1 MKVLAGVDAG
11 GSHTEAVIGDPSG
24 TELAR
29 SRGGPANVETIGAA
43 NAARM
48 IADTVID
55 ALGKTSSELPVTG
68 LVVGAA
74 GTGIEANRI
83 ALRSALAEQGI
94 ATHITVTSDA
104 AIALESAFPNA
115 AGIVLIAGT
124 GSIAYARN
132 SSGEVSRVGGLGWR
146 FGDEGSGYSLGRAAI
161 AAVLRAREH
170 RAPETALTKAL
181 HAAMSATSDDDL
193 NRWIERTNVVE
204 VAELAGVVGQAADDG
219 DEVAAE
225 LVRETARSLADHV
238 TALGLGLEDGENVRV
253 ALHGG
258 LIASDSPIRRS
269 LLAELAGLTPAPMV
283 TDVRVDPASGA
294 LLMAART
301 PNR

>member
-1 MKVLAGVDAG
+1 MTVLAGVDAG
-11 GSHTEAVIGDPSG
+11 GSHTEAVIGDSSG
-24 TELAR
+24 TELSR

-43 NAARM
+43 NAART
-48 IADTVID
+48 IADTVLH
-55 ALGKTSSELPVTG
+55 ALEKISSEPPVTG

-74 GTGIEANRI
+74 GTGTEANRV

-94 ATHITVTSDA
+94 AASLKVTSDA
-104 AIALESAFPNA
+104 AIALESAFPNG

-161 AAVLRAREH
+161 AAILRAREH
-170 RAPETALTKAL
+170 RAAETALTKAL
-181 HAAMSATSDDDL
+181 GAATDTASDHDL
-193 NRWIERTNVVE
+193 NRWIERTGVAE
-204 VAELAGVVGQAADDG
+204 VAGLAGVVCQAADDG

-225 LVRETARSLADHV
+225 LVREAARSLADHV
-238 TALGLGLEDGENVRV
+238 TALSLRFENRENVRV

-258 LIASDSPIRRS
+258 LIAADSAVRRS
-269 LLAELAGLTPAPMV
+269 LLAELASRTPAPIV

-294 LLMAART
+294 LLLATRT
-301 PNR
+301 SNR